1 MPFERGSFSVK
12 FLKLPKDL
20 PEDALKDFN
29 THCAGKLDEV
39 KNEPQ
44 IGWVSGRHMLERT
57 IDEETAILGGHIYLY
72 LRIAQ
77 RKIPAQLMKA
87 EIKMEEL
94 VYMRATGSA
103 DIPKKIRKEIKATVE
118 EKRLP
123 QMVPSITGMPFVI
136 DRRDNSIYLG
146 ATSRAQIDNF
156 LALFEKT
163 LKITPIEMSA
173 EEIMIEEKLNPSHYS
188 GMKLF
193 PNLDDELVASRDFLT
208 WLWFFSEEK
217 SGEFDVKNLGRFS
230 FMIDGPLTFI
240 ADGEGALESAV
251 KKGNPLKS
259 AEARAALN
267 VGKKLKKAKIVFAK
281 DDETWSATFDAD
293 SFSFSSVTLPQGEE
307 MEHNSRFAER
317 IDNLQIFRTVFKSL
331 FTQFIE
337 ETKSPEWKNKI
348 AQIKEWIEK
357 RESL

>member
-20 PEDALKDFN
+20 PEDFLKDFN
-29 THCAGKLDEV
+29 SNCAGKLDEV

-44 IGWVSGRHMLERT
+44 IGWVSGRHLLERT

-77 RKIPAQLMKA
+77 RKVPAQLMKA

-123 QMVPSITGMPFVI
+123 QMVPSISGIPFVI
-136 DRRDNSIYLG
+136 DKRDNSIYLG
-146 ATSRAQIDNF
+146 STSRGQIDNF

-163 LKITPIEMSA
+163 VKIIPIEITA
-173 EEIMIEEKLNPSHYS
+173 EELMIEDKLNPSHYS

-193 PNLDDELVASRDFLT
+193 QNVDDDLIAGRDFLT
-208 WLWFFSEEK
+208 WLWFFSEEDG
-217 SGEFDVKNLGRFS
+217 GEFEVKNLGRFS
-230 FMIDGPLTFI
+230 FMIDGPLSFI
-240 ADGEGALESAV
+240 SDGEGALESGV
-251 KKGNPLKS
+251 KKGNPLRS

-281 DDETWSATFDAD
+281 DEENWSAGFDAD

-317 IDNLQIFRTVFKSL
+317 IDNLLTFKTVFKAL
-331 FTQFIE
+331 FSKFIQ
-337 ETKSPEWKNKI
+337 ETKSPDWQKKI
-348 AQIKEWIEK
+348 AQIKQWVEK